1 MRRRA
6 LKPWHGIVFFILIM
20 AAFFFLCVPMQMYWG
35 MYGLAATELLIL
47 VMAMIFA
54 KIMGYPFRVLF
65 PVKKP
70 EFLPILGTVIIWGS
84 TYLLDMVVMLI
95 QYRLFPVQMDEINS
109 GLNEVMFSVPVF
121 VTIFVVS
128 IMPAICEEAVHRG
141 VILHTLY
148 SVRKEWLVVLIM
160 GIYFGL
166 FHTDPLRFLPT
177 GILGAAISYIMLETE
192 NMVYPSLFHCINN
205 LFPILLQMMLYGV
218 SHTKIM
224 QNAQEI
230 SEQMLDAE
238 MGLQVPLMSIGIYT
252 VFAAAVPFGLYLG
265 SYLLHYKKGVKR
277 KFIPEKDGWKTILK
291 ILIPTVLLFVIGILV
306 MVYGMIFD
314 PVMKDVLKNSFGLSG
329 IVY

>member
-166 FHTDPLRFLPT
+166 FHSDPLRFLPT

-224 QNAQEI
+224 QNAQKM
-230 SEQMLDAE
+230 SEQMIDTE
-238 MGLQVPLMSIGIYT
+238 VGLQVPLMSIGIYT

-265 SYLLHYKKGVKR
+265 SYLLHYKKGVRR

-291 ILIPTVLLFVIGILV
+291 ILIPTILLFAIGILV
-306 MVYGMIFD
+306 MVYGIVFD
-314 PVMKDVLKNSFGLSG
+314 PVMKDVLKNSFS
-329 IVY
+329 

>member
-166 FHTDPLRFLPT
+166 FHSDPLRFLPT

-224 QNAQEI
+224 QNAQKM
-230 SEQMLDAE
+230 SEQMIDTE
-238 MGLQVPLMSIGIYT
+238 VGLQVPLMSIGIYT
-252 VFAAAVPFGLYLG
+252 VFAAAVPLGLYFG
-265 SYLLHYKKGVKR
+265 SYLLHYKKGVRR

-291 ILIPTVLLFVIGILV
+291 ILIPTILLFAIGILV
-306 MVYGMIFD
+306 MVYGIIFD
-314 PVMKDVLKNSFGLSG
+314 PVMKDVLKNSFS
-329 IVY
+329 

>member
-166 FHTDPLRFLPT
+166 FHSDPLRFLPT

-224 QNAQEI
+224 QNAQKM
-230 SEQMLDAE
+230 SEQMIDTE
-238 MGLQVPLMSIGIYT
+238 VGLQVPLMSIGIYT

-265 SYLLHYKKGVKR
+265 SYLLHYKKGVRR

-291 ILIPTVLLFVIGILV
+291 ILIPTILLFAIGILV
-306 MVYGMIFD
+306 MVYGIIFD
-314 PVMKDVLKNSFGLSG
+314 PVMKDVLKNSFS
-329 IVY
+329 